1 MYFQLLKT
9 RTNNVFVQMIHI
21 FLDFNTFADV
31 DLLISFEL
39 QYLALTISVILTN
52 WLTDRPTD

>member
-9 RTNNVFVQMIHI
+9 RTNNVLIQVIHI

-39 QYLALTISVILTN
+39 QYLALTISVILT
-52 WLTDRPTD
+52 D